1 MDKLWD
7 VLIVGGGP
15 AGLSAGIYAPR
26 AGLQALVLERAMPGG
41 QMLETPAIEN
51 YPGFVEP
58 VSGFDLAEKM
68 RAQAERLG
76 ATFDVAAVTGLAP
89 IENGWEVRLQEKEK
103 TVRAR
108 TVIAAT
114 GAHPKQ
120 LPAQGAKERVGR
132 GISYCAICDGFFFR
146 NKTVLVVG
154 AGDGAFTEALVL
166 SNLCHRVYMAIHRV
180 QTDPRAVR
188 AKAAL
193 AEKVFADPKIEV
205 LWGVEVDE
213 VRGEKA
219 VDSVLLRDVVS
230 GDRRELPVDGVFVK
244 IGWKPNTEWLRGA
257 VDLTEDGYVKT
268 DSLMR
273 TDRPGLFA
281 AGDVRDPLSRRA
293 QAVIAA
299 AEGAL
304 AALSAEWYTRTL

>member
-1 MDKLWD
+1 MTNEWWD
-7 VLIVGGGP
+7 VVIVGGGP
-15 AGLSAGIYAPR
+15 AGLSAAIYAPR
-26 AGLQALVLERAMPGG
+26 AGLTTLLLERALPGG

-76 ATFDVAAVTGLAP
+76 TSFQTAEVTGLQAVGA
-89 IENGWEVRLQEKEK
+89 GWEVAVGDQV
-103 TVRAR
+103 VRAR
-108 TVIAAT
+108 SVIAAS
-114 GAHPKQ
+114 GAHPRE
-120 LPAQGAKERVGR
+120 LPARGAKELVGR
-132 GISYCAICDGFFFR
+132 GISYCAVCDGFFFR
-146 NKTVLVVG
+146 DKTVLVVG
-154 AGDGAFTEALVL
+154 GGDGAFTEALVL
-166 SNLCHRVYMAIHRV
+166 SHLCQKVYLAVHRP

-193 AEKVFADPKIEV
+193 QEKVFADPKIEV

-213 VRGEKA
+213 VRGEQGVK
-219 VDSVLLRDVVS
+219 SVLLREVTT
-230 GDRRELPVDGVFVK
+230 GGRRELPVDGVFVK
-244 IGWKPNTEWLRGA
+244 IGWKPNTDWLRGVA
-257 VDLTEDGYVKT
+257 TLTEAGYVVT
-268 DSLMR
+268 DSFMR

-281 AGDVRDPLSRRA
+281 AGDVRDPAVRRA

>member
-1 MDKLWD
+1 MGKLWD
-7 VLIVGGGP
+7 VVIVGGGA

-26 AGLQALVLERAMPGG
+26 AGLQALILEKAMPGG
-41 QMLETPAIEN
+41 QMLETSAIEN
-51 YPGFVEP
+51 YPGFTEP
-58 VSGFDLAEKM
+58 ISGFDLAEKM

-76 ATFDVAAVTGLAP
+76 ATFDVAEATGLAP
-89 IENGWEVRLQEKEK
+89 LENGWEVRLQEKV
-103 TVRAR
+103 VRAR

-120 LPAQGAKERVGR
+120 LPARGAKERVGR
-132 GISYCAICDGFFFR
+132 GVSYCAICDGFFFR
-146 NKTVLVVG
+146 DQTVLVVG

-166 SNLCHRVYMAIHRV
+166 SNLCRRVYVAIHRV
-180 QTDPRAVR
+180 QSDPRSVR

-193 AEKVFADPKIEV
+193 ADKVFADPKIEV

-213 VRGEKA
+213 VNGETG
-219 VDSVLLRDVVS
+219 VDSVVLRDVRS

-244 IGWKPNTEWLRGA
+244 IGWKPNTEWLSGA
-257 VDLTEDGYVKT
+257 VELTDAGYVTT

-281 AGDVRDPLSRRA
+281 AGDVRDPAGRRA

-304 AALSAEWYTRTL
+304 AALSAEWYTREL